1 MKSIAIV
8 GLGYVGLPLA
18 VAFGKQYSV
27 VGFDVDTARIK
38 DLDKNLDKTNEVS
51 VSELASVKNLIFSSD
66 VQEIADCNVFIITVP
81 TPIDINFVPDLRH
94 LKKASSLVGS
104 VLKLGDIV
112 VYESTVYPGA
122 TEEVCVPILEQVS
135 RLKYNEDFCVG
146 YSPERI
152 NPGDKVNTLT
162 KIPKITSGSS
172 TEAAQ
177 KVDEMYAT
185 IIEAGTHL
193 VSSIRAA
200 EATKVIENTQRDMN
214 IAVVNEFAKIFNVL
228 NIDTDEVLKAAST
241 KWNFSY
247 FKPGLVGGH
256 CIGVDPYYL
265 TYKATESGFRPDLLL
280 CGRRINNGM
289 AEYVAVQL
297 IKLMTKNKLTVAN
310 SNVLVLGFTFKGNC
324 FDIRNT
330 KIIDLV
336 HELESFGCTVDVSDP
351 LADPDLCRDE
361 YALELIRQPRKSFY
375 DAIIIAV
382 DHIYYSDLGEKKI
395 RSFGKKCHVLYDL
408 KNVLPQGGSDLRL

>member
-1 MKSIAIV
+1 M
-8 GLGYVGLPLA
+8 
-18 VAFGKQYSV
+18 
-27 VGFDVDTARIK
+27 
-38 DLDKNLDKTNEVS
+38 
-51 VSELASVKNLIFSSD
+51 
-66 VQEIADCNVFIITVP
+66 
-81 TPIDINFVPDLRH
+81 
-94 LKKASSLVGS
+94 
-104 VLKLGDIV
+104 
-112 VYESTVYPGA
+112 
-122 TEEVCVPILEQVS
+122 EQVS
-135 RLKYNEDFCVG
+135 SLNYNEDFWVG

-172 TEAAQ
+172 PAAAQ
-177 KVDEMYAT
+177 KVDELYAT

-193 VSSIRAA
+193 VSSIRTA

-214 IAVVNEFAKIFNVL
+214 IAVVNEFAKIFNLL

-247 FKPGLVGGH
+247 FQPGLVGGH
-256 CIGVDPYYL
+256 CIGIDPYYL
-265 TYKATESGFRPDLLL
+265 TYKATESGFRPELLL

-289 AEYVAVQL
+289 AEYVAIQL
-297 IKLMTKNKLTVAN
+297 IKLMTKNKLTVAS

-351 LADPDLCRDE
+351 LADPDLCRSE
-361 YALELIRQPRKSFY
+361 YDLQLIKQPKSFMM
-375 DAIIIAV
+375 
-382 DHIYYSDLGEKKI
+382 
-395 RSFGKKCHVLYDL
+395 
-408 KNVLPQGGSDLRL
+408 Q

>member
-1 MKSIAIV
+1 MKKIAII

-18 VAFGKQYSV
+18 VAFGKQHSV
-27 VGFDVDTARIK
+27 VGFDIDAARVK
-38 DLDKNLDKTNEVS
+38 DLNQNLDKTNEVS
-51 VSELASVKNLIFSSD
+51 FQEIASIKNLTFSSD
-66 VQEIADCNVFIITVP
+66 VSKIADCNIFIITVP
-81 TPIDINFVPDLRH
+81 TPIDMNFEPDLSH

-104 VLKLGDIV
+104 VLKAGDIV
-112 VYESTVYPGA
+112 IYESTVYPGA

-135 RLKYNEDFCVG
+135 KFIYNQDFFVG

-152 NPGDKVNTLT
+152 NPGDKINTLT
-162 KIPKITSGSS
+162 KIPKITAGSS
-172 TEAAQ
+172 AVAAQ
-177 KVDEMYAT
+177 KVDEIYAD
-185 IIEAGTHL
+185 IIEAGTHM
-193 VSSIRAA
+193 VSSIRVA
-200 EATKVIENTQRDMN
+200 EATKVIENIQRDMN
-214 IAVVNEFAKIFNVL
+214 IAVINEFAKIFNVL
-228 NIDTDEVLKAAST
+228 DIDTDEVLKAAST

-265 TYKATESGFRPDLLL
+265 TYKSTELGFRPDLLL
-280 CGRRINNGM
+280 SGRRINNGM

-324 FDIRNT
+324 PDIRNT

-336 HELESFGCTVDVSDP
+336 HELESFGCSVDVSDP
-351 LADPDLCRDE
+351 LADTDLCRDE
-361 YALELIRQPRKSFY
+361 YAVELIGQPSKRFY

-382 DHIYYSDLGEKKI
+382 DHVYFSDLGEKKI

-408 KNVLPQGGSDLRL
+408 KNVLPLGGSDLRL